1 MGEGFS
7 RQTRRVFA
15 GMLGTFQENATRYG
29 GKRPGHTVFEVVNTG
44 SYDSTAAGG
53 GQAGASRFGK
63 VLPGYYFGKPGFM
76 KGAILMNAGFIVC
89 GGACFLFLLLTFI
102 FTIFKEKSAML
113 ISGFN
118 TMPKEKRALYDKEKF
133 SKDQRNRFL
142 VWAVIQGIGAVL
154 AYYISPYMAVIAF
167 IIWFIVFF
175 RDVHLDKEKAFGKY
189 KK

>member
-1 MGEGFS
+1 
-7 RQTRRVFA
+7 
-15 GMLGTFQENATRYG
+15 
-29 GKRPGHTVFEVVNTG
+29 
-44 SYDSTAAGG
+44 
-53 GQAGASRFGK
+53 
-63 VLPGYYFGKPGFM
+63 
-76 KGAILMNAGFIVC
+76 MNAGFIVC

-118 TMPKEKRALYDKEKF
+118 TMPKEKRALYDKEKL

-142 VWAVIQGIGAVL
+142 VWAAIQGTGAVL